1 MRERPSRTLSR
12 SFDGTGG
19 IGGYRTRHIPTPPP
33 PVQRTLVA
41 GPLISFPLGPFGL
54 STKMVAEVT
63 ICHRNC
69 L

>member
-1 MRERPSRTLSR
+1 MREHPSRTLSR

-19 IGGYRTRHIPTPPP
+19 IGGYRTTHIPTPPFNAHSS
-33 PVQRTLVA
+33 LD
-41 GPLISFPLGPFGL
+41 PLISFPLGPFGL
-54 STKMVAEVT
+54 STKMAAEVT